1 MTIQAESSRFHLSS
15 FLIHPCFL
23 LFILALLFAF
33 SSCVP
38 EDERYKEIRPGIKAT
53 TSGVEITNKDS
64 FNYPKVTV
72 YLNGNFENFVGDI
85 PPGKTVSLPFDK
97 FTDGGARFDISLRKL
112 RYIRVKAMFGK
123 NASDIN
129 FEVH

>member
-1 MTIQAESSRFHLSS
+1 MIQVEQSRFHPSS
-15 FLIHPCFL
+15 LILHPCIL
-23 LFILALLFAF
+23 LLIGLLLCA

-53 TSGVEITNKDS
+53 TSGVEVTNKDS

-72 YLNGNFENFVGDI
+72 YLNGNFETFVGDI
-85 PPGKTVSLPFDK
+85 PAGKTVSLPFEK
-97 FTDGGARFDISLRKL
+97 FTDGGARFDISVRKL